1 VNIALISDPLTE
13 KLIARMFSWKSNVDE
28 SDGLTTHFPR
38 LPRDGH
44 QLATANLVG
53 QKPPDACHE
62 NRDKCRWIVAALCPK
77 ENEEDVNAELNVTH
91 RTVL

>member
-1 VNIALISDPLTE
+1 ML
-13 KLIARMFSWKSNVDE
+13 SWKSNADE

-53 QKPPDACHE
+53 QKPPGACHE
-62 NRDKCRWIVAALCPK
+62 LNEEQHIVQNRCRWIVAALCPT
-77 ENEEDVNAELNVTH
+77 ENEEDQLKK
-91 RTVL
+91 

>member
-1 VNIALISDPLTE
+1 LFFISDPFTE
-13 KLIARMFSWKSNVDE
+13 KLIARMLSWKSNADK

-53 QKPPDACHE
+53 QKPPGACYELNEEQHIVQ
-62 NRDKCRWIVAALCPK
+62 NRDGDGLWLPCV
-77 ENEEDVNAELNVTH
+77 H
-91 RTVL
+91 RERRGLI

>member
-1 VNIALISDPLTE
+1 MLFISDPLTE
-13 KLIARMFSWKSNVDE
+13 KLIARMLSWKSNADE

-38 LPRDGH
+38 LLRDGH

-62 NRDKCRWIVAALCPK
+62 LNEEQHIVQNRDKCRWIVAGFSPT
-77 ENEEDVNAELNVTH
+77 ENEDD
-91 RTVL
+91 